1 MTKDL
6 FKSEKLSNLHQNLQ
20 LLLKEDPSLSY
31 MVTEDTEEIVLR
43 GMGAFHL
50 EIAISR
56 LETEHR
62 IKDIFQYPMR
72 IGLVLSLNF

>member
-1 MTKDL
+1 MQ
-6 FKSEKLSNLHQNLQ
+6 LS
-20 LLLKEDPSLSY
+20 LKEDPSLSY
-31 MVTEDTEEIVLR
+31 IVTEDTEEIVLR

-62 IKDIFQYPMR
+62 INDIFQYPMR
-72 IGLVLSLNF
+72 IGLV

>member
-1 MTKDL
+1 MVLYL
-6 FKSEKLSNLHQNLQ
+6 FIIYSLQ
-20 LLLKEDPSLSY
+20 SLYCRIYGKHLQEDPSLSY
-31 MVTEDTEEIVLR
+31 YITEDTEEIVLR

-72 IGLVLSLNF
+72 IG